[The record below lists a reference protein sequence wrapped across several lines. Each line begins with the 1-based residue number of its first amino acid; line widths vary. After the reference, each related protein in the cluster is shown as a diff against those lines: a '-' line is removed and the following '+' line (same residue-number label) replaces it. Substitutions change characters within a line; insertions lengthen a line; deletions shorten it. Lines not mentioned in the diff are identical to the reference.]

1 VNHRVMCQAP
11 GAPEVMEWVET
22 PLPNPFIMMPHPSV
36 VRARAMPRPMQLVD
50 PVISAFFPFSL
61 AFP

>member
-1 VNHRVMCQAP
+1 
-11 GAPEVMEWVET
+11 MEWVET